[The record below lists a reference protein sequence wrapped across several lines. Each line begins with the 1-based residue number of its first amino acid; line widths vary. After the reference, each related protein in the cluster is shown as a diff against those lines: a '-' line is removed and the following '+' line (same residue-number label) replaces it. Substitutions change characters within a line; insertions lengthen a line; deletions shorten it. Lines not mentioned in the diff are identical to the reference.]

1 MSAGAAG
8 RNEKDGRIVVI
19 GGGLNGLTA
28 AAMLARQ
35 GKRVTLVE
43 ARPSF
48 GGLAAGMEFHPGYR
62 APGLLLDASRVRP
75 WVVESL
81 GLQLARV
88 ARPELVLASG
98 EGGPEEIR
106 VREGVADGLAG
117 AVTAADREGY
127 AGLVAFAQKVRP
139 VVTRI
144 MDRAP
149 LSVRDSLWSLLKT
162 GWAVRRLGG
171 EAMTELMR
179 VAPMAVA
186 DWMRDRL
193 ETERLRAGLAIGALE
208 GAFTGPWSAH
218 TAVHGLLREALAG
231 DEVVGGPAALA
242 TALEAAA
249 RAAGVELRSGT
260 RVTRIVCGGREAD
273 GGVTGVEVRG
283 GDGVGGDWGDGV
295 GEVIPTRT
303 VLSTLDPKKTFAALI
318 GPPAVPLALGD
329 AARFYRMRGATGV
342 VWLALSG
349 PLETRAG
356 TTVAALRTGDTLDEV
371 ERAWDA
377 AKYRAMAERPVLDVR
392 VPSVADPSLA
402 PPGGAGG
409 AVVQVH
415 AHAAAFDIAGG
426 WTDEARA
433 LFGARVVEALGR
445 VCPTAPARIVGLRVW
460 SPADIAAEFGV
471 SQGHLWHGEHAPDQL
486 VSFRPAIAAGRY
498 ATSIPGL
505 YLGGGSTHPGGGAHL
520 GNGALAALAMK

>member
-1 MSAGAAG
+1 MSAGGDG
-8 RNEKDGRIVVI
+8 RTGKDGRDDRMVVI

-28 AAMLARQ
+28 ATMLARQ

-43 ARPSF
+43 AREVF

-81 GLQLARV
+81 GLQLARA

-98 EGGPEEIR
+98 EGGPDEIR

-171 EAMTELMR
+171 DAMTELMR

-218 TAVHGLLREALAG
+218 TAVHWLLREALAG
-231 DEVVGGPAALA
+231 DDVVGGAAALA

-260 RVTRIVCGGREAD
+260 KVTRVVCGGREAD
-273 GGVTGVEVRG
+273 GGVTGVEVG
-283 GDGVGGDWGDGV
+283 GDGVGG
-295 GEVIPTRT
+295 EVIAARA
-303 VLSTLDPKKTFAALI
+303 VLSTLDPKATFGALI
-318 GPPAVPLALGD
+318 GPPVVPLALAD
-329 AARFYRMRGATGV
+329 AARVYRMRGATGV

-349 PLETRAG
+349 LLETRAG
-356 TTVAALRTGDTLDEV
+356 TTVAALRTGESLDEV

-402 PPGGAGG
+402 PAGGAGG

-426 WTDEARA
+426 WNDEARA

-445 VCPTAPARIVGLRVW
+445 VCPTVSARIVGMRVW